1 MGMMF
6 GFMDSVFPIMFFL
19 VFGLVFCTF
28 TVTFVRGIGQWNK
41 NNHSPKLTVPA
52 TVVGR
57 REHRSRSG
65 SREHRH
71 YTTSYYITFQFESG
85 DRLELHIPSNQF
97 GYIVE
102 GDRGSLTFQGTR
114 FLGFER
120 T

>member
-1 MGMMF
+1 MF
-6 GFMDSVFPIMFFL
+6 GLFDAMFPIMFFL
-19 VFGLVFCTF
+19 TFALVFGTIIF
-28 TVTFVRGIGQWNK
+28 TLIGSLRQWNK
-41 NNHSPKLTVPA
+41 DNHSPRLTVPA

-71 YTTSYYITFQFESG
+71 YTTRYYITFQFESG

-102 GDRGSLTFQGTR
+102 GDRGNLTFQGSR
-114 FLGFER
+114 FLSFER